1 MSTTEKIKIKDVV
14 KYGGHNQSANGSV
27 NLTLIAAY
35 GELVHTIEASQLL
48 NNDIFVKFKLPGMK
62 AEKLG
67 MFRIKQLIIDG
78 DGESKIK
85 LNGLSD
91 YIEMDKINLLPL
103 RTDETPEFNV
113 LFEADV
119 ELEGGDED
127 DDE

>member
-1 MSTTEKIKIKDVV
+1 MSTKKMKINDVV

-67 MFRIKQLIIDG
+67 MFRIKQLIIDD

-103 RTDETPEFNV
+103 RTDETPEFKV
-113 LFEADV
+113 LFEAEV
-119 ELEGGDED
+119 ELEGGED
-127 DDE
+127 DDDE

>member
-91 YIEMDKINLLPL
+91 YIEMDNINLLPL

-119 ELEGGDED
+119 ELEGGDEN

>member
-1 MSTTEKIKIKDVV
+1 MSTMEKIKIKDVV

>member
-1 MSTTEKIKIKDVV
+1 M
-14 KYGGHNQSANGSV
+14 

>member
-62 AEKLG
+62 AERLG

>member
-1 MSTTEKIKIKDVV
+1 MSTKNIKIKDVV

-113 LFEADV
+113 LFEAEV
-119 ELEGGDED
+119 ELEGGDDD

>member
-127 DDE
+127 DDK

>member
-1 MSTTEKIKIKDVV
+1 MSTKNVRIKDVV
-14 KYGGHNQSANGSV
+14 KYGGHKQSANGSV

-67 MFRIKQLIIDG
+67 MFRIKQLVIDG
-78 DGESKIK
+78 DGESKIN

-91 YIEMDKINLLPL
+91 YIEMDKLSMLPL

-113 LFEADV
+113 LLEADV
-119 ELEGGDED
+119 ELEGGDDD